1 MASTLQLVDALER
14 RRRQEVPRGPL
25 GESAPAPA
33 PAPPAPGIPG
43 SWENGSKHLP
53 ITEYYDKEGGPS
65 RFDVNGYGRIS
76 GNYFDTREQAEAFAN
91 ALLAAMQDDGGNFY
105 DADNYLRYS
114 DSLYRR
120 VMNPAVAVDPTS
132 PVSHPYTGI
141 GDGRSSAAPSAPSA
155 PIVQSPASTEPSAPT
170 RKEPAPA
177 PPVIPGS
184 RKDGAKHL
192 PITEYYGK
200 NGEPSKFDV
209 NGYGKIS
216 GNYFDTR
223 EQASAFADALLTAMQ
238 EDGENFYNDK
248 NYLQYSDS
256 LYRRVMNPAVAVDP
270 TSPVSHPYTG
280 IGNNP
285 ATAPVADQPSA
296 SATSYE
302 PSSET
307 RKEPAK
313 PARNP
318 KIPGSR
324 DNGSKYYPVYRTKDA
339 NGRERYDVNGYG
351 AKTGNYF
358 DTEEQA
364 NAFADA
370 LLTAT
375 QDDGDNFFVFDN
387 GKTIDRYTESLY
399 RRIMNPAEAV
409 DASSPVSHPYTGGG
423 NADGRTTE
431 TAQAAPASGRGG
443 RKRSSG
449 SSEPAASSPS
459 VSAPPVSRAIPAED
473 TAPVPSGQAV
483 RAPQVDGT
491 GSSFYDMLMLNDAY
505 RIANRDAFERNEK
518 ANKARTTIA
527 AISDALAS
535 LGNLVGTTQGAFS
548 QPQTYQTPFVAEQ
561 VEADRARAIQLAD
574 RLQANDQTLRLTQAR
589 EDMSNGAYALRQAL
603 EEERTRRAMMNNEA
617 RSALSS
623 QNATQK
629 EKQLGLQ
636 HENRTAEIAQRGDIT
651 LKGVEMRN
659 EQSDINNRRTTGTS
673 AANNIRNNETRKE
686 VGSGSVGGYK
696 TIIERDEFGREVSR
710 ERVPT
715 GRGGSSGS
723 GSEGNGSSASK
734 TPPSKQKKD
743 KTPPSK
749 QKKDDKKTPP
759 SKRK

>member
-43 SWENGSKHLP
+43 SWENGSRHLP

-65 RFDVNGYGRIS
+65 RFDVNGYGKIS

-91 ALLAAMQDDGGNFY
+91 ALLAAMQEDGGNFY
-105 DADNYLRYS
+105 DGDNYLRYS

-141 GDGRSSAAPSAPSA
+141 PGPLDRTAPQSSPHPG
-155 PIVQSPASTEPSAPT
+155 
-170 RKEPAPA
+170 
-177 PPVIPGS
+177 IPGA
-184 RKDGAKHL
+184 RTDGPRHL
-192 PITEYYGK
+192 PVTK
-200 NGEPSKFDV
+200 TNGPGGRVVYDV
-209 NGYGKIS
+209 NGYGKS
-216 GNYFDTR
+216 TGNYFDTE
-223 EQASAFADALLTAMQ
+223 EQANTFANALLTAMQ
-238 EDGENFYNDK
+238 EDGGNFYEFGNPQQSLD
-248 NYLQYSDS
+248 YAAS
-256 LYRRVMNPAVAVDP
+256 LYRRAMNPAEAVDQA
-270 TSPVSHPYTG
+270 SPVSHPYTG
-280 IGNNP
+280 IGANRAP
-285 ATAPVADQPSA
+285 APVADQPSA

-351 AKTGNYF
+351 ASTGNYF

-409 DASSPVSHPYTGGG
+409 DTSSPVSHPYTGGG
-423 NADGRTTE
+423 NAGGRTAE
-431 TAQAAPASGRGG
+431 TTQAAPASGRGRSG
-443 RKRSSG
+443 RSAG
-449 SSEPAASSPS
+449 TSEPAASSPS
-459 VSAPPVSRAIPAED
+459 VSAPSVSRSIPAED
-473 TAPVPSGQAV
+473 TAPVPPGQAI

-518 ANKARTTIA
+518 ANRARTAIA
-527 AISDALAS
+527 AVSDALAS

-561 VEADRARAIQLAD
+561 VEADRARARQLAD
-574 RLQANDQTLRLTQAR
+574 RLQANDQTIRLTQAR

-629 EKQLGLQ
+629 EKQLGIQ